1 MDVCSVAQ
9 SCPILRDTID
19 LSSPGSSVHGFSQAR
34 ILEQVVR
41 PPPWDLP
48 DPGIEPTSLMLP
60 EFAHVFFPLV
70 PPRKHSHFN
79 ALLQIKVFC
88 IQLKVKVSSF
98 THIQPDFFIMIIYIS

>member
-9 SCPILRDTID
+9 SCPILRDSID

-48 DPGIEPTSLMLP
+48 DPGIEPTSLTSP
-60 EFAHVFFPLV
+60 
-70 PPRKHSHFN
+70 
-79 ALLQIKVFC
+79 AL
-88 IQLKVKVSSF
+88 
-98 THIQPDFFIMIIYIS
+98 TGDFFTTSATFTPV